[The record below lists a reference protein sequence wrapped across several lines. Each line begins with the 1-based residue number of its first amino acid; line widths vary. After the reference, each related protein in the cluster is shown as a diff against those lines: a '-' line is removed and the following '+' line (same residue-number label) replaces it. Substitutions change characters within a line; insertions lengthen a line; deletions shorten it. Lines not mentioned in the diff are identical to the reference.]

1 MQSRLPTSDLSLRSV
16 DELEKEIHERKLVEQ
31 KLAKSEFL
39 LSEEG
44 RIARE
49 GGWELDVETKQ
60 SSWSKVSGAHNAQVV
75 YKTQYI
81 LT

>member
-1 MQSRLPTSDLSLRSV
+1 
-16 DELEKEIHERKLVEQ
+16 VEQ

-39 LSEEG
+39 LSEAG

-49 GGWELDVETKQ
+49 GGWELDIETKQ